1 MAQGAQLL
9 QLPGAATR
17 AQPARSEWYQLSGE
31 PEKHNMAQRS
41 AAIRGTL
48 NEANSAHTHTHP
60 CQPQM
65 PRTCLEACIASRHP
79 ASTR

>member
-41 AAIRGTL
+41 AALRGTL
-48 NEANSAHTHTHP
+48 NEANSAHTPLST
-60 CQPQM
+60 
-65 PRTCLEACIASRHP
+65 ADASNVSGGLH
-79 ASTR
+79 SF